1 MFIQVASQALPQM
14 ALWECPLMEGFDGG
28 LGRSVCEHEEEQ
40 LDWGVLDPQ
49 CAVQKPQHLSETWN
63 VQQ

>member
-28 LGRSVCEHEEEQ
+28 LGRSVCEHEEEK
-40 LDWGVLDPQ
+40 LDWGVLDP
-49 CAVQKPQHLSETWN
+49 
-63 VQQ
+63 